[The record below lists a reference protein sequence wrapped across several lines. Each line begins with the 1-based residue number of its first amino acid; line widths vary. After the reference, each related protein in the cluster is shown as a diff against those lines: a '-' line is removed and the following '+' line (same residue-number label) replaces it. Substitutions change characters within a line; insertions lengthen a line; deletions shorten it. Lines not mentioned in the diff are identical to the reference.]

1 MQVKNI
7 FIMAALS
14 LLVGLGVPDG
24 HAAVDPMLTGFQF
37 GDAVDPNKL
46 STFSSSPQ
54 VVPSSGRAASM
65 MGEGELSAVPS
76 VSEKRFITVAAGGS
90 ATCAILKGSQR
101 LLCWGLNNYGQSN
114 PPIGQYRQVSM
125 GDNHGCALTRDD
137 HLRCWG
143 LAEAR
148 PGLGQGMGRYLAVA
162 SGDDHTCA
170 IARDR
175 RLECWGDNS
184 NGELNV
190 PLDRYTQV
198 DARGDHTCAI
208 NTRKQLL
215 CWGEAEFTGYAQKL
229 TQQVVK
235 MATGQLHACAL
246 GADDGRAVCWG
257 NGVYGETVPPADR
270 FIDIVAGDWHTCG
283 LKPDRT
289 AVCWGRNQ
297 YGQTNIGM
305 GRVRSIAAGGAQTCG
320 ILRGDHRL
328 MCRGSFASNE
338 VFYPQDI
345 VATRQA
351 YQDDGLVR
359 PHLAF
364 LTIFQGVSGL
374 LNSSIVNGGKMLDGK
389 MGKWEKTAWGTQ
401 VVSLFSNMFL
411 GWFSP
416 EKPDKT
422 YELLKDIQVDIKNIE
437 KGVDEA
443 NRQINNTQLKVVTAW
458 CDAQLKD
465 YTDAYN
471 LLDGEAGGEKSGARA
486 AYLKLLKKQE
496 ASLTQAIETKSRAP
510 FPIKDLMAF
519 QSKYLAKLKTA
530 RSNLVNSLLSASGQT
545 SPLLACFEKGYGEW
559 KQSMLKEG
567 SGYPFDDRAIYK
579 YAYLV
584 LRGALLLQGEI
595 LNIEQDL
602 GMHEAYDAM
611 TLPRS
616 DGAPAID
623 FNPVENGLGFCLYA
637 DQQALLK
644 PADPGYS
651 PRWPE
656 VASVCAENRQRIK
669 QAYIDMVNQ
678 VEELGGAY
686 SDEQVVMSLT
696 GKQMGLE
703 DGGEKN
709 WLWMRNVPTATADW
723 LSSKG
728 DVRGRY
734 NDFSMLRDASAF
746 MQSEIFPIRSDAGLY
761 YSNQGSFGESVWH
774 SNGLAWQDVFKTREL
789 HRNKFKNGQA
799 EDVLERMA
807 KVEDMTQDACQRDLN
822 GKCEVREIGP
832 GQYEVIPGPRPSLF
846 TGIENKPF
854 WMFLQKKPGNSL
866 SDRFN
871 FYGKSK
877 LEGSYRL
884 WYPSYYMYC
893 FVACV
898 INKGGWYHQ
907 DRDQD
912 KRDTLKLSGKVCST
926 DEMAAMMVRLSSV
939 YRVDGIDCSSDGRC
953 IGIGKDPLMTKAY
966 EPYRNLGWIII
977 EKYTK
982 IIKNDEFLTHGSFI
996 PWSDGH
1002 MYHMPVVNINE
1013 RKCKT
1018 RLTSNSG
1025 QAGVFSKRAGSKPVD
1040 GASLPTIC
1048 GEDMDKTI
1056 RDLIPRP
1063 EFPPIDVREVR
1074 LPEAGN

>member
-1 MQVKNI
+1 
-7 FIMAALS
+7 
-14 LLVGLGVPDG
+14 
-24 HAAVDPMLTGFQF
+24 
-37 GDAVDPNKL
+37 
-46 STFSSSPQ
+46 
-54 VVPSSGRAASM
+54 
-65 MGEGELSAVPS
+65 
-76 VSEKRFITVAAGGS
+76 
-90 ATCAILKGSQR
+90 
-101 LLCWGLNNYGQSN
+101 
-114 PPIGQYRQVSM
+114 
-125 GDNHGCALTRDD
+125 
-137 HLRCWG
+137 
-143 LAEAR
+143 
-148 PGLGQGMGRYLAVA
+148 
-162 SGDDHTCA
+162 
-170 IARDR
+170 
-175 RLECWGDNS
+175 
-184 NGELNV
+184 
-190 PLDRYTQV
+190 
-198 DARGDHTCAI
+198 
-208 NTRKQLL
+208 
-215 CWGEAEFTGYAQKL
+215 
-229 TQQVVK
+229 
-235 MATGQLHACAL
+235 
-246 GADDGRAVCWG
+246 
-257 NGVYGETVPPADR
+257 
-270 FIDIVAGDWHTCG
+270 
-283 LKPDRT
+283 
-289 AVCWGRNQ
+289 
-297 YGQTNIGM
+297 M

-345 VATRQA
+345 VAARQA
-351 YQDDGLVR
+351 YQDDGLAR
-359 PHLAF
+359 PQLAF
-364 LTIFQGVSGL
+364 LTIFEGVAGFLQSG
-374 LNSSIVNGGKMLDGK
+374 IVNTGKVLDNK
-389 MGKWEKTAWGTQ
+389 STWETKGAQIQTASLL
-401 VVSLFSNMFL
+401 VSMFL

-496 ASLTQAIETKSRAP
+496 ASLTQAIETKSRVP
-510 FPIKDLMAF
+510 FPTQDLMAF

-530 RSNLVNSLLSASGQT
+530 RSNLVNSLLSESGQT
-545 SPLLACFEKGYGEW
+545 SPLLACFEKGYSEW

-579 YAYLV
+579 YAYRV

-595 LNIEQDL
+595 LNMEQDL
-602 GMHEAYDAM
+602 GMHEAYDAL

-616 DGAPAID
+616 DGVPAID

-686 SDEQVVMSLT
+686 SDEQVVLSLT

-734 NDFSMLRDASAF
+734 YDFRRVGNASPF
-746 MQSEIFPIRSDAGLY
+746 MKSEIFSIRSDAGLY
-761 YSNQGSFGESVWH
+761 YSNQGSFEEGVWH
-774 SNGLAWQDVFKTREL
+774 SNGLAWQDVFKTREM
-789 HRNKFKNGQA
+789 HRDKFKNGQA

-846 TGIENKPF
+846 TGIVKKPF
-854 WMFLQKKPGNSL
+854 WMLLERDYSVVISPQFW
-866 SDRFN
+866 

-884 WYPSYYMYC
+884 WYPGYPMYC
-893 FVACV
+893 FVASG
-898 INKGGWYHQ
+898 INKGGWFHPDQ
-907 DRDQD
+907 DQD
-912 KRDTLKLSGKVCST
+912 KRETLKLSSKVCST
-926 DEMAAMMVRLSSV
+926 DEMAAMMVRLPSID
-939 YRVDGIDCSSDGRC
+939 RVDGIDCSSDGRC
-953 IGIGKDPLMTKAY
+953 IGIGKGPLMTKAY
-966 EPYRNLGWIII
+966 EDYRNLGWFIV
-977 EKYTK
+977 EKQTP
-982 IIKNDEFLTHGSFI
+982 FLQDDRFLSFGSFV
-996 PWSDGH
+996 PKDDGL

-1018 RLTSNSG
+1018 RLTSNTG
-1025 QAGVFSKRAGSKPVD
+1025 QSGVFSKRIGSKPVD
-1040 GASLPTIC
+1040 GASLPSIC

-1074 LPEAGN
+1074 LPEVGN